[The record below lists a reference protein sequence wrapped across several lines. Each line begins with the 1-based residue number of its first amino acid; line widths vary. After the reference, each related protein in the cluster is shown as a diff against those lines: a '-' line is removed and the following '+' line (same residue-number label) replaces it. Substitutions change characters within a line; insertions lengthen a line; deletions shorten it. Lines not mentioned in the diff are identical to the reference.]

1 VPVPSRVHAKI
12 VARLRLVLLRLRL
25 ATAVFDC
32 PRVARAAGVVLVLAA
47 AIMAPAA
54 QTPADVADVDLAR
67 ASRGVTVRIGSPG
80 RGRDALDIPLE
91 LYVAQ
96 VLSAEGEP
104 NAPEASAQALAV
116 AIRTYALFNAGR
128 HQKDGFDL
136 CDTTHCQVLRA
147 SSAASRRAA
156 QATLGLVL
164 TYQGTP
170 ADLYYSASCGGHTER
185 ASDVWPKLSLP
196 YLEAVEDDV
205 HDNDPSWTLEKTL
218 DEIRA
223 ALARAGV
230 RGSRL
235 EDVVVETR
243 TASGRAGR
251 VGLPGLDPASMN
263 SNDFRLA
270 LGSTELRST
279 AFTLVRSGD
288 RLTFTGRGY
297 GHGVGMCVIGAG
309 RRAARGET
317 AAQILARYYP
327 GLALEDVT
335 RVRTGVAP
343 RETALP
349 PVLPVPPV
357 PPVSGPPKAA
367 YVRALV
373 PAGSRTTA
381 ADLER
386 MAGEAQT
393 KLAQR
398 LGVTASALTIRLHG
412 SLDGFRRATGQ
423 PWWVSAAVR
432 GREIDLA
439 PAAVLDQRD
448 GLDRAVARAVAEA
461 LLAPEL
467 DHRHVWIRVGGA
479 RYFTGGERPA
489 DARVRCPA
497 DADLTAAVSA
507 AAQREAESR
516 AEACFAQA
524 LARGDDWR
532 AIR

>member
-1 VPVPSRVHAKI
+1 VPLPSRVHAQ
-12 VARLRLVLLRLRL
+12 
-25 ATAVFDC
+25 AV
-32 PRVARAAGVVLVLAA
+32 RVAALAVVVAAAVLA
-47 AIMAPAA
+47 APAA
-54 QTPADVADVDLAR
+54 QTPAEVADVDLAR
-67 ASRGVTVRIGSPG
+67 ASRGVTMKIGSPG

-104 NAPEASAQALAV
+104 NAPEASAQSLAI

-128 HQKDGFDL
+128 HQKEGFDL

-156 QATLGLVL
+156 QATLGQVL
-164 TYQGTP
+164 TYQGAP
-170 ADLYYSASCGGHTER
+170 ADLYYSASCGGFTER
-185 ASDVWPKLSLP
+185 ASDVWPKVSLP

-205 HDNDPSWTLEKTL
+205 HGDDPYWTLEKSL

-235 EDVVVETR
+235 EDLVVEAR
-243 TASGRAGR
+243 TASGRVGR
-251 VGLPGLDPASMN
+251 LGLPGLDPPSMN

-270 LGSTELRST
+270 LGATELRST
-279 AFTLVRSGD
+279 AFTMTRSGD
-288 RLTFTGRGY
+288 RVTFTGRGY

-309 RRAARGET
+309 RRAARGES

-327 GLALEDVT
+327 GLALEDVS
-335 RVRTGVAP
+335 RVRTGIAP

-349 PVLPVPPV
+349 PGPPSPPV
-357 PPVSGPPKAA
+357 PPVLSASPKATGF
-367 YVRALV
+367 VRALV

-386 MAGEAQT
+386 LAGEAQV
-393 KLAQR
+393 KMAQR
-398 LGVTASALTIRLHG
+398 LGVTTTALTIRLHG
-412 SLDGFRRATGQ
+412 SIDAFRRATGQ
-423 PWWVSAAVR
+423 PWWVSAWVR

-439 PAAVLDQRD
+439 PAAVLEQRD

-461 LLAPEL
+461 LVAPEL
-467 DHRHVWIRVGGA
+467 TDRHDWVRVGAA
-479 RYFTGGERPA
+479 RYFTGGERKA
-489 DARVRCPA
+489 DGRVRCPA

-524 LARGDDWR
+524 MERGADWR
-532 AIR
+532 EIR

>member
-1 VPVPSRVHAKI
+1 
-12 VARLRLVLLRLRL
+12 VL
-25 ATAVFDC
+25 
-32 PRVARAAGVVLVLAA
+32 LAA
-47 AIMAPAA
+47 AGQSGGTVGARQAVP
-54 QTPADVADVDLAR
+54 DVADVDLAR
-67 ASRGVTVRIGSPG
+67 ASRGVTMRIGSPG

-104 NAPEASAQALAV
+104 NAPEASAQALAI

-128 HQKDGFDL
+128 HQKEGFDL

-147 SSAASRRAA
+147 SSAASRRAV
-156 QATLGLVL
+156 QATLGQVL
-164 TYQGTP
+164 TYQGAP

-185 ASDVWPKLSLP
+185 ASDVWPKVSLP
-196 YLEAVEDDV
+196 YLDAVEDDV
-205 HDNDPSWTLEKTL
+205 HGDDPSWTLEKTL

-223 ALARAGV
+223 ALARSGV

-235 EDVVVETR
+235 EDVVVEAR

-251 VGLPGLDPASMN
+251 VGLPGLEPSSMN

-270 LGSTELRST
+270 LGPTELRST
-279 AFTLVRSGD
+279 AFTLSRSGD
-288 RLTFTGRGY
+288 RVTFTGRGY

-309 RRAARGET
+309 RRALRGES

-327 GLALEDVT
+327 GLPLEDVS
-335 RVRTGVAP
+335 RVRSGVARDTSVP
-343 RETALP
+343 APATPKASAPLPAPPALP
-349 PVLPVPPV
+349 ALPTAKP
-357 PPVSGPPKAA
+357 SAF
-367 YVRALV
+367 VRALV

-386 MAGEAQT
+386 MAGEAET
-393 KLAQR
+393 KMAQR

-412 SLDGFRRATGQ
+412 SIDDFRRATGQ
-423 PWWVSAAVR
+423 PWWVSAVVR

-461 LLAPEL
+461 LVAPAL
-467 DHRHVWIRVGGA
+467 GDRHAWVRVGAA
-479 RYFTGGERPA
+479 RYFTGGERQA
-489 DARVRCPA
+489 DGRARCPA

-507 AAQREAESR
+507 ASQREAESR

-524 LARGDDWR
+524 VQRGTDWR
-532 AIR
+532 EIR

>member
-1 VPVPSRVHAKI
+1 MPLPSRLRSQAL
-12 VARLRLVLLRLRL
+12 VAAVL
-25 ATAVFDC
+25 A
-32 PRVARAAGVVLVLAA
+32 VVLAV
-47 AIMAPAA
+47 PAA
-54 QTPADVADVDLAR
+54 QAPADVADVDLAR

-116 AIRTYALFNAGR
+116 AIRTYALFNGGR

-164 TYQGTP
+164 TYQGAP

-185 ASDVWPKLSLP
+185 GADVWPRVSLP

-205 HDNDPSWTLEKTL
+205 HGDDPSWTLERTL
-218 DEIRA
+218 DDIRD
-223 ALARAGV
+223 ALARSGV
-230 RGSRL
+230 KGSRL
-235 EDVVVETR
+235 EDVVVEAR
-243 TASGRAGR
+243 TASGRVGR
-251 VGLPGLDPASMN
+251 VGLPGLEPSSMN

-270 LGSTELRST
+270 LGSTALRST
-279 AFTLVRSGD
+279 AFTLTRSGD

-309 RRAARGET
+309 RRAARGESAT
-317 AAQILARYYP
+317 QILSRYYP
-327 GLALEDVT
+327 GLALEDVS
-335 RVRTGVAP
+335 RVVRAVAP
-343 RETALP
+343 REASPPAPSPKAASASPVP

-357 PPVSGPPKAA
+357 PPVPIGAAGAAKPPGF
-367 YVRALV
+367 VRALV
-373 PAGSRTTA
+373 PSGSRVA
-381 ADLER
+381 AVDLER
-386 MAGEAQT
+386 LAGNAQARM
-393 KLAQR
+393 AQR
-398 LGVTASALTIRLHG
+398 LGVTVPSLTIRLHG
-412 SLDGFRRATGQ
+412 SIDAFRRATGQ
-423 PWWVSAAVR
+423 PWWVSAVVR
-432 GREIDLA
+432 GGEIDLA

-448 GLDRAVARAVAEA
+448 GVERTVERAVAEA
-461 LLAPEL
+461 LVAPAL
-467 DHRHVWIRVGGA
+467 GDRHAWVRVGAA
-479 RYFTGGERPA
+479 RYFTGGERPG
-489 DARVRCPA
+489 DGRVRCPA
-497 DADLTAAVSA
+497 DADLTASVSA

-524 LARGDDWR
+524 IAREGDWR
-532 AIR
+532 EIR